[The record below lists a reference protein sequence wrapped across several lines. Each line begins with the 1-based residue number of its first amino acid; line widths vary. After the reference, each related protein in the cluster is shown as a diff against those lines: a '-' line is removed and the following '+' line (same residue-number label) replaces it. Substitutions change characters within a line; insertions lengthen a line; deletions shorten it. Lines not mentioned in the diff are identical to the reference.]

1 MVEKNTKL
9 CFSADIEDP
18 AKVLVIFDKNVG
30 EVPGMIYLGKVIEG
44 TEPKLDFD
52 KF

>member
-1 MVEKNTKL
+1 MTPESMLKTYNCGVGMV
-9 CFSADIEDP
+9 
-18 AKVLVIFDKNVG
+18 VIFDKNVG

-44 TEPKLDFD
+44 TEPKLDFE